1 MISSSLICLNMSEP
15 FPISFSKCSL
25 DNRQSRLKI
34 GNLVFWTENVLE
46 IDKKQS
52 SFFRSTTN
60 SSRFFFSDFFISRV
74 NSLEGYSLSS
84 AHWLRELEE
93 NAKISSRFLF
103 WRFPDSSICW
113 RFHRFEVVRCGRAE
127 KSFVSLEMVLT
138 MLVDVVG
145 RKIVFRVKIQVI
157 FRIRKGS
164 VLVEGG
170 HGAGSHLIEVLLE
183 HVDFSQFAAELFESL
198 VQRSQV
204 FLN

>member
-1 MISSSLICLNMSEP
+1 
-15 FPISFSKCSL
+15 
-25 DNRQSRLKI
+25 
-34 GNLVFWTENVLE
+34 
-46 IDKKQS
+46 
-52 SFFRSTTN
+52 
-60 SSRFFFSDFFISRV
+60 
-74 NSLEGYSLSS
+74 
-84 AHWLRELEE
+84 
-93 NAKISSRFLF
+93 
-103 WRFPDSSICW
+103 
-113 RFHRFEVVRCGRAE
+113 
-127 KSFVSLEMVLT
+127 